1 MLKVAQIECIKLLV
15 KGITIT
21 DIAEELNVSRGTIY
35 SWKEI
40 PEFKAE
46 LDKLEQEYL
55 NAASNSLK
63 YAAPVA
69 AKKVLDLM
77 KHSGYDKIQLDAAIN
92 VLDRTT
98 GKATTK
104 VEINKNDNKENV
116 SNDILEDAFSE
127 VDKDDNEEK

>member
-1 MLKVAQIECIKLLV
+1 MLTEAQIECIKLLV
-15 KGITIT
+15 KGVTIT
-21 DIAEELNVSRGTIY
+21 DIAEKLNISRSTIY
-35 SWKEI
+35 VWKEI

-69 AKKVLDLM
+69 AKKLIKLLNG
-77 KHSGYDKIQLDAAIN
+77 KYEKTQLSAAIDL
-92 VLDRTT
+92 LDRTT

-104 VEINKNDNKENV
+104 VEINGKDKDNNNV
-116 SNDILEDAFSE
+116 DDDILDKEINE
-127 VDKDDNEEK
+127 VDNE